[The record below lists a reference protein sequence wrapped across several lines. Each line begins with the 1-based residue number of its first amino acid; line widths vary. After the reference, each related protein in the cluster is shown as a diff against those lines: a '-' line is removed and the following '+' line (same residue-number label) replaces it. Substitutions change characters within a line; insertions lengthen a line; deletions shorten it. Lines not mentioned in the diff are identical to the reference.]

1 MTLDLPTIASHAGVV
16 AALVGFAML
25 VFSAVL

>member
-16 AALVGFAML
+16 AAVVGLAML
-25 VFSAVL
+25 VLSVSI

>member
-16 AALVGFAML
+16 AAVLGFAML
-25 VFSAVL
+25 VLSAVI